1 MVTATQLSGGAVA
14 AVDYRRDAG
23 PGEAPYPEWHEVF
36 SLSYVRKGSFGY
48 AAQGRNAEMVA
59 GSILVG
65 HAGDEF
71 MCTHDHHVC
80 GDECLS
86 FQLAPELAEAISG
99 HAALRRLTNLPPLPE
114 MMVLG
119 ELAQA
124 AAEGRSDVG
133 LDEAGLLFAGRFV
146 EIATGT
152 RGETRAA
159 SALERRRAVRAALF
173 MDEYSHREIGL
184 EETAREAGL
193 SLHHFLRSFTKV
205 LGVTPHQYLL
215 RSRLR
220 HAARLL
226 ADGERS
232 VTDIAYDVGF
242 GDLSNFV
249 RTFRRAAGISP
260 REFRK
265 AAKGKRNFLQER
277 LAPPRPD

>member
-14 AVDYRRDAG
+14 AVDYRCDAG
-23 PGEAPYPEWHEVF
+23 PGEAPYPEWHGVF

-99 HAALRRLTNLPPLPE
+99 HRALRRLTNLPPLPE
-114 MMVLG
+114 MMVMG

-133 LDEAGLLFAGRFV
+133 L
-146 EIATGT
+146 
-152 RGETRAA
+152 
-159 SALERRRAVRAALF
+159 ERRGVGGRSTGA
-173 MDEYSHREIGL
+173 
-184 EETAREAGL
+184 ETGSGKDWKL
-193 SLHHFLRSFTKV
+193 SR
-205 LGVTPHQYLL
+205 
-215 RSRLR
+215 
-220 HAARLL
+220 
-226 ADGERS
+226 
-232 VTDIAYDVGF
+232 
-242 GDLSNFV
+242 
-249 RTFRRAAGISP
+249 
-260 REFRK
+260 
-265 AAKGKRNFLQER
+265 
-277 LAPPRPD
+277 